1 MFNKVNGVKG
11 KEGVYFFF
19 LFSFF
24 FFCLVVT
31 MLQSIVEDSVNY
43 VQVASW
49 SSSMADQLAQWPPS
63 AVVFLQSTEIRLIF
77 FQVTLILS
85 VRIKLSHK
93 LKPAVL

>member
-19 LFSFF
+19 LFSLSF

-43 VQVASW
+43 VQVAS
-49 SSSMADQLAQWPPS
+49 
-63 AVVFLQSTEIRLIF
+63 
-77 FQVTLILS
+77 
-85 VRIKLSHK
+85 
-93 LKPAVL
+93 